1 MEEKER
7 RKWRRLVGD
16 IVLARGYD
24 PGVIGSVLW
33 LRGLRVRPNLLETK
47 KWYRLEDIPDIG
59 GDRPTARPTAIAQL
73 GWLAAYNTMSRT
85 VPESVMTDIADL
97 IVGQEFRPM
106 DAKVFV
112 ASWSVYALEEGFA
125 SRVWHALEHDKLFDA
140 DFPEY
145 VVDGEW
151 DEDIAPLYEVNDT
164 AVNAAIHLTVDHAV
178 KDGVLPIL
186 DVLHAHGFDDS
197 SLGSDSGDVSGER
210 VAEVLRACQKLGM
223 RHGRDLLVRYDAQ
236 CRSEAEEYAIDWW
249 RE

>member
-7 RKWRRLVGD
+7 RKWRGLVGD
-16 IVLARGYD
+16 IVSARGDD

-33 LRGLRVRPNLLETK
+33 LRGLRVRPNLRDTK
-47 KWYRLEDIPDIG
+47 KWYVVEDIGDDG
-59 GDRPTARPTAIAQL
+59 GDRPTVIAQL
-73 GWLAAYNTMSRT
+73 GRLAAYNTTSRK
-85 VPESVMTDIADL
+85 VPESVVNDIADL

-112 ASWSVYALEEGFA
+112 AAWSVYALEEGFA
-125 SRVWHALEHDKLFDA
+125 SRVWHALEHYKLFAA

-145 VVDGEW
+145 FVAGEW
-151 DEDIAPLYEVNDT
+151 DEDTVPLDEVNDT
-164 AVNAAIHLTVDHAV
+164 AVNAAIHLTIDHAV
-178 KDGVLPIL
+178 KDGVFPIL

-197 SLGSDSGDVSGER
+197 SLGSDSGDVSGVR

-236 CRSEAEEYAIDWW
+236 CRSEAEDYAIDWW
-249 RE
+249 SE